1 LTSRDAWRSWEKKDL
16 MGGTN
21 TMKNS
26 EFCRFA
32 SIASILLMMGA
43 PLAAQETDYPN
54 HPIEVVVPYGPG
66 GGNDL
71 TARVM
76 SAVAADYLG
85 QPVII
90 RIRPGAGSV
99 VGLSEVAR
107 SKADGYTLAW
117 PGPHSL
123 VISAFNEV
131 PLDFLK
137 DLKPVAQ
144 MISGPWWL
152 VVRGDSPYNTLDE
165 FLTYA
170 KEHPG
175 EIIMANSGNLAIGH
189 LPALQLEEMAGVEFT
204 HLPFDGGGPAYA
216 AVISGDAVATHG
228 VTAAVVPKLQSGDF
242 KALAVTGHERHP
254 QAPDVPTFEEQGYPI
269 MTTIN
274 IGLVAPAGTP
284 PEVVAKL
291 EAAMK
296 AISEDKTYV
305 SLLDKLGETPAYL
318 NSADYTAVMEG
329 FLESSKPIAKKLR
342 DAGVIQ

>member
-1 LTSRDAWRSWEKKDL
+1 MLKTSGIRRLAGFASLLLL
-16 MGGTN
+16 MGGT
-21 TMKNS
+21 
-26 EFCRFA
+26 A
-32 SIASILLMMGA
+32 V
-43 PLAAQETDYPN
+43 AQETDYPN
-54 HPIEVVVPYGPG
+54 RPIELVVPYGAG

-107 SKADGYTLAW
+107 SKPDGYTLAW

-123 VISAFNEV
+123 VISAFNDV
-131 PLDFLK
+131 PLDFLT
-137 DLKPVAQ
+137 DLIPIAQ

-152 VVRGDSPYNTLDE
+152 MVPADSPYNTLEE
-165 FLTYA
+165 FVAYA

-175 EIIMANSGNLAIGH
+175 EIVMANSGNLAIGH

-204 HLPFDGGGPAYA
+204 HLPFDGGGPANSS
-216 AVISGDAVATHG
+216 VISGDSDAVHA
-228 VTAAVVPKLQSGDF
+228 VTAAAVPQLQSGAV
-242 KALAVTGHERHP
+242 KVLAVTGHERHP
-254 QAPDVPTFEEQGYPI
+254 AAPDVPTFEEQGYPI
-269 MTTIN
+269 FTTIN

-291 EAAMK
+291 EEAMK
-296 AISEDKTYV
+296 QISEDKTYV
-305 SLLDKLGETPAYL
+305 SLLGKLGETPAYL
-318 NSADYTAVMEG
+318 NSEEYKEVMQG
-329 FLESSKPIAKKLR
+329 FLDSSEPIAKKLR
-342 DAGVIQ
+342 ESGVIQ